1 MIFVSLY
8 KFRRKPTKADIDK
21 ATRLFKQWEKEG
33 VKSLGVW
40 WTLGRYDAVRVF
52 QARNEKQA
60 MKVNLQLEAA
70 GSETLVAVKR
80 EEAVKLL
87 W

>member
-8 KFRRKPTKADIDK
+8 KFRKRPTKADVDK
-21 ATRLFKQWEKEG
+21 ATRVFKAAEKQG
-33 VKSLGVW
+33 VKTLGVW
-40 WTLGRYDAVRVF
+40 WTFGRYDAVRIF

-70 GSETLVAVKR
+70 GSETLVAVPR
-80 EEAVKLL
+80 DEAVKLV
-87 W
+87 

>member
-8 KFRRKPTKADIDK
+8 KFRRKPTKADLDK
-21 ATRLFKQWEKEG
+21 ANRVFKSVEKQG

-60 MKVNLQLEAA
+60 MWINLQLEAA

-80 EEAVKLL
+80 EEAVKLV
-87 W
+87 

>member
-21 ATRLFKQWEKEG
+21 ANKVFKAAEKEG
-33 VKSLGVW
+33 VKTWGVW
-40 WTLGRYDAVRVF
+40 WTFGRYDAVRVF

-60 MKVNLQLEAA
+60 MKINLQLEAA

-80 EEAVKLL
+80 EEAIKLVS
-87 W
+87 